1 MSSGAQIFL
10 VSACTSGEDF
20 VAAFR
25 RYVDRNG
32 VVFVPLAEPL
42 PAGRRGRI
50 AITLSDGGVMIEG
63 QAEVVSSARTPSVLH
78 GRVGMTVKFVA
89 PDEPSKI
96 VLLELEKARLALKPT
111 APSVAPR
118 SANVPSSPR
127 PIPPPAGGRIDSVN
141 ALAECV
147 VCGDTKSLSSDS
159 DLFLPAPAMTTPGSG
174 RIAVPG
180 PNRGAKPS
188 VPPPIPRPPGWQ
200 CGR

>member
-10 VSACTSGEDF
+10 VSACSSGQDF

-42 PAGRRGRI
+42 PAGRRGRF
-50 AITLSDGGVMIEG
+50 ALTLIDGGVMIEG
-63 QAEVVSSARTPSVLH
+63 EAEVVSSARTPSVLH

-89 PDEPSKI
+89 LDEPSKI
-96 VLLELEKARLALKPT
+96 VLTELEKARLALKPT

-118 SANVPSSPR
+118 EADIPASPR
-127 PIPPPAGGRIDSVN
+127 PVPPPTGGRIDSVN

-147 VCGDTKSLSSDS
+147 ICGDVASLSRDS
-159 DLFLPAPAMTTPGSG
+159 DLIGVTPVAMTTPGSG
-174 RIAVPG
+174 RVPG
-180 PNRGAKPS
+180 P
-188 VPPPIPRPPGWQ
+188 
-200 CGR
+200 